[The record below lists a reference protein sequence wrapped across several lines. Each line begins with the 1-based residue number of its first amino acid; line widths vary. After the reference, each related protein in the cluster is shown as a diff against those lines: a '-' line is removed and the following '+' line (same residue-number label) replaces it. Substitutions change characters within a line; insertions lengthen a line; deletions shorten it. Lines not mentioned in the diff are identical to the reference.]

1 MVPSLPFLAQLVLCI
16 IQLRTLKSLTLTQAH
31 INLGN
36 SHLCLSFSQFMHL
49 FAFFYCE
56 FTKLCGRG
64 KSKACMHFPALNIA
78 QKVILQCLEPPPH
91 ERTPSARSPLE
102 AVTLHAVYLMAFSVL
117 LLLAGSAM
125 TMFSLILRDF
135 LDHCM

>member
-1 MVPSLPFLAQLVLCI
+1 
-16 IQLRTLKSLTLTQAH
+16 
-31 INLGN
+31 
-36 SHLCLSFSQFMHL
+36 
-49 FAFFYCE
+49 
-56 FTKLCGRG
+56 
-64 KSKACMHFPALNIA
+64 MHFPAPNIA

-117 LLLAGSAM
+117 LLAGSAM
-125 TMFSLILRDF
+125 TMFSLILSDF